1 MIEKGVVRAKN
12 RKKQRTEISM
22 TTHKARIVA
31 QADFEMLEK
40 KTRKRIKPFLSILK
54 RKTNN

>member
-22 TTHKARIVA
+22 THKARIVA
-31 QADFEMLEK
+31 QADFEMLKKKNKEK
-40 KTRKRIKPFLSILK
+40 NKTISKHFKK
-54 RKTNN
+54 KN